1 MSRSR
6 NVKMAT
12 INQEQNV
19 MALDGNPLQ
28 QQWTILNF
36 HEKRINKIEKY
47 LGEQDKK
54 TDGEVIT
61 EGNMALITNLIDDIK
76 DLKKEIS
83 ELKKTSS
90 KTLELNE

>member
-6 NVKMAT
+6 NVKMSRT
-12 INQEQNV
+12 NEKQNV
-19 MALDGNPLQ
+19 MALDGNNLQ
-28 QQWTILNF
+28 QQWTVLNF

-90 KTLELNE
+90 KTMELNE

>member
-1 MSRSR
+1 MSRT
-6 NVKMAT
+6 NEK
-12 INQEQNV
+12 QNV
-19 MALDGNPLQ
+19 MALDGNNLQ
-28 QQWTILNF
+28 QQWTVLNF

-90 KTLELNE
+90 KTMELNE